1 MNLIS
6 SIVNFGQYAVEYLV
20 VNIFNGQFTEINI
33 AFTILTSLMFY
44 LPYYLFIKERK
55 SRNIPIV

>member
-6 SIVNFGQYAVEYLV
+6 SIVNFGQYAVEYFV
-20 VNIFNGQFTEINI
+20 VNVFNGQFIEINI

-44 LPYYLFIKERK
+44 LPFYLFIKEKKKRTN
-55 SRNIPIV
+55 SIA

>member
-20 VNIFNGQFTEINI
+20 VNVFNGQFIEINF
-33 AFTILTSLMFY
+33 AFTILTSIMFY
-44 LPYYLFIKERK
+44 LPYYLFTKERK
-55 SRNIPIV
+55 NKTSTIV